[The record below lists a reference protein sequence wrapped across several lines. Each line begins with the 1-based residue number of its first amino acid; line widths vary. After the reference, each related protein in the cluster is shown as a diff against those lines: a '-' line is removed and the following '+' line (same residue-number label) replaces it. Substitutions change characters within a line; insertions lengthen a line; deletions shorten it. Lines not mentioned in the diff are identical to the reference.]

1 MTGLG
6 VALVAGGIGLGT
18 AVAVLPAA
26 TALSAP
32 VVDLPQ
38 ATTIPSFGGEGIG
51 PGRFTDAR
59 SIGVDGDGQI
69 YVGEYQ
75 GGRVQVFDAEGG
87 FLTQWHADRDRPLRG
102 LAVGRDGTVFLA
114 QGGTIQRFQGETGEV
129 LQPVDHPAGD
139 GFDDVAMTADGGVV
153 AFWYAAGQDNLV
165 SFGRTGEVEL
175 TIPDAASGPA
185 GESELDLRVASDG
198 EGNLYGLGTFT
209 QSVFVYSPQGRFL
222 NRVGSSGDETGQLRA
237 PYSIAVD
244 DRGRIYVGD
253 IDGVEVFHRDGRHL
267 GTVDVEGFPFGL
279 TFDAQGRLLVV
290 NGTRVAWYPPWS
302 EGPAGPAGELAL
314 AAWGGA
320 FTRGEPP
327 ASATWALSPGC
338 AQAAEA
344 ASRALTKAD
353 RPDRAVAF
361 PFGRGSISGAIPLQ
375 EQHGMAAPARV
386 SRREK
391 WAYGSGDL
399 GFSLTNTILSVYFAI
414 FLTEVVGVMPAVAA
428 LAIFIG
434 STWDYVNDPLV
445 GYLSDRTRTRW
456 GRRRPYLLFGA
467 LPFALAFSL
476 LWWRPPVE
484 SVPALALYYALAFAL
499 FDTAASFVYMPY
511 LRPDAGID
519 QRLR

>member
-1 MTGLG
+1 MAEVIACPECGAPLNLVPGQPLTRCRYCRHTIDVSELAGQQPPPPHLVIQVPSRSPERTRGLTYLIVTISGVIFLTGLG

-59 SIGVDGDGQI
+59 SIGVDGDGRI

-102 LAVGRDGTVFLA
+102 LAVGRDGIVFLV

-139 GFDDVAMTADGGVV
+139 GFDDVAMTADGGLV

-290 NGTRVAWYPPWS
+290 NGTRVAWY
-302 EGPAGPAGELAL
+302 
-314 AAWGGA
+314 
-320 FTRGEPP
+320 
-327 ASATWALSPGC
+327 SPL
-338 AQAAEA
+338 E
-344 ASRALTKAD
+344 
-353 RPDRAVAF
+353 
-361 PFGRGSISGAIPLQ
+361 
-375 EQHGMAAPARV
+375 
-386 SRREK
+386 
-391 WAYGSGDL
+391 
-399 GFSLTNTILSVYFAI
+399 
-414 FLTEVVGVMPAVAA
+414 
-428 LAIFIG
+428 
-434 STWDYVNDPLV
+434 
-445 GYLSDRTRTRW
+445 
-456 GRRRPYLLFGA
+456 
-467 LPFALAFSL
+467 
-476 LWWRPPVE
+476 
-484 SVPALALYYALAFAL
+484 
-499 FDTAASFVYMPY
+499 
-511 LRPDAGID
+511 
-519 QRLR
+519 